1 VFLTG
6 EVLAADDRLSRLQLL
21 AINLTD
27 LAAVAC
33 LRMALYTTN
42 RPDRAVEVGVAQLR
56 TFGIEWSAHPINEEV
71 RA

>member
-1 VFLTG
+1 MFLTG

-33 LRMALYTTN
+33 QRMTLYTTD
-42 RPDRAVEVGVAQLR
+42 RPDRAVEVGVAQFR
-56 TFGIEWSAHPINEEV
+56 IFGIEWSAHPIKEEV

>member
-6 EVLAADDRLSRLQLL
+6 EALAADDRLSRLQPL
-21 AINLTD
+21 AIKLTE

-33 LRMALYTTN
+33 LRMALYTSD
-42 RPDRAVEVGVAQLR
+42 RGDRAVEAGVEEFRA
-56 TFGIEWSAHPINEEV
+56 FEIEWSAHPTKEEV